1 MRPAASPPR
10 CVYRPAAAAAA
21 AVALV
26 VPTKQALSSDYFRAL
41 PLRGPN
47 PAYPLQWSP
56 FPVRTHS
63 FSSTAPGR
71 QPHWVAVALAAGGLK
86 GDYASALD
94 RHWFDSTYAVEVP
107 LLAAAA
113 AVPGGACSEGGE
125 GSRVEALLRSSLPE
139 ARLVRLVRLQDRAR
153 MLRFVCDRDAAISSA
168 AAAAGT
174 GTGTTTPGF
183 PNTGGGGGGG
193 GRVGRRSV
201 ARLFAD
207 PRDVVAGDALTAI
220 STSGSDPASATRGG
234 PGCWTVGGTAS
245 TTMTA
250 AEEDPRDNDDAR
262 ARGAGG
268 PVSKAGRDL
277 CRLAASARFAAVAL
291 AQPQVE
297 RRDEG
302 GRGGGKS
309 MTLRTLAVV
318 RAVVSG
324 DPEEHAGWR
333 REGTCSGSKSGGEV
347 GGSASGNGWLQS
359 AAAAVGRDKMDPFLD
374 MDSMAKVDDLT
385 RVAGI
390 GLSSPPPSVADAGG
404 SGNRTLEPAPGLSS
418 PAVHSITDWE
428 AVSGGGGGEEGGARR
443 VGGGGGDTAAVYTVR
458 REACYP
464 EYLATFAL

>member
-1 MRPAASPPR
+1 MLEEDPSRR
-10 CVYRPAAAAAA
+10 CTV
-21 AVALV
+21 LE
-26 VPTKQALSSDYFRAL
+26 ALSSDYFRAL

-56 FPVRTHS
+56 FPVRTRS
-63 FSSTAPGR
+63 FSSTAPGG

-107 LLAAAA
+107 LLAAA
-113 AVPGGACSEGGE
+113 VPGGACSEGGE
-125 GSRVEALLRSSLPE
+125 GSRVEALLRSSLPG

-168 AAAAGT
+168 AAAAVAGT

-193 GRVGRRSV
+193 GGGSVGRVSV

-234 PGCWTVGGTAS
+234 PGCWTVGGTAA
-245 TTMTA
+245 TTTPA
-250 AEEDPRDNDDAR
+250 AEEDLRDNDDAR
-262 ARGAGG
+262 VRGAGG

-291 AQPQVE
+291 AQPQIE

-318 RAVVSG
+318 RAIVSG
-324 DPEEHAGWR
+324 DPEEHPGWR
-333 REGTCSGSKSGGEV
+333 REGTCSGSESGGEA

-359 AAAAVGRDKMDPFLD
+359 VAAAAVDRDKMDPFLD
-374 MDSMAKVDDLT
+374 IDCMAKVDDLT

-428 AVSGGGGGEEGGARR
+428 AVSGGGGGEEGGPRR
-443 VGGGGGDTAAVYTVR
+443 VGGGGGGTAAVYTVR